1 MPRFKGENKGED
13 ATIKDLKE
21 LTFQERLVFG
31 LERIKAQR
39 GWKNKDLAAKLDVT
53 EGYMSQVVRGMRDV
67 KLTML
72 DKMTRELEV
81 SIYDL
86 FEVSEEDLQPP
97 RQEEKGRKSKKKATE
112 RMRSARERALP
123 GQARAS
129 L

>member
-1 MPRFKGENKGED
+1 MPRFKGENKGEET
-13 ATIKDLKE
+13 TIKDLKE

-39 GWKNKDLAAKLDVT
+39 GWRNKDLAAKLDVT

-97 RQEEKGRKSKKKATE
+97 RQEEKRRKSKKKTTE
-112 RMRSARERALP
+112 RHYAQCA
-123 GQARAS
+123 
-129 L
+129 

>member
-1 MPRFKGENKGED
+1 MPRFKGENKGEET
-13 ATIKDLKE
+13 TIKDLKE

-53 EGYMSQVVRGMRDV
+53 EGYMSQVARGMRDV

-81 SIYDL
+81 SIGDL

-97 RQEEKGRKSKKKATE
+97 RQEEKRRKSKK
-112 RMRSARERALP
+112 SCP
-123 GQARAS
+123 GISRAS